1 MPSDNVGAMPEREEG
16 HLIRV
21 LGLVTA
27 LILCGLIARPASAQ
41 LRASP
46 ADSTLTRSILSELV
60 GIRSVSGTRETVEA
74 SNAIVRRLRAAGFS
88 EQDAFVAGKSDSV
101 GNVVVRLRGRG
112 LGKPILLMAHLDVVP
127 ALREDWSTDPFV
139 MTEKDGWW
147 YGRGTIDNKEGVAT
161 IVANMIR
168 WKRDK
173 FVPDRDIVGVMT
185 GDEETVSDQ
194 IEWFASGEGRPMIG
208 DPEFAIN
215 FDAGGGTIY
224 GGRDAMLGVQTSEKI
239 YVTYKLTVR
248 NAGGHSSQPRT
259 DNAIYALSRALLRLA
274 AYRFP
279 IEVSD
284 AARLSLQRST
294 TFETDSIAGLM
305 RLVARQPIDTAAATR
320 LTAIT
325 RFNAQLRTTCVA
337 TRLTGGHADNA
348 LPQLAQATVN
358 CRLLP
363 GTDTS
368 IVIRAL
374 RQAVADTAVD
384 VSQAQPGTLSPPSP
398 LKPEIL
404 NAVDQIG
411 KRFWKGVVVVP
422 MMSSGATDAMY
433 VRTVGIP
440 VYGISGIFTEPDE
453 SRAHGRD
460 ERVEIKR
467 FYEGIE
473 FAKLVV
479 ERLSKR

>member
-1 MPSDNVGAMPEREEG
+1 V
-16 HLIRV
+16 IR
-21 LGLVTA
+21 
-27 LILCGLIARPASAQ
+27 LIAAAALTAIVSGNSGAQ
-41 LRASP
+41 PRISP
-46 ADSTLTRSILSELV
+46 ADSSLTRSILGELIA
-60 GIRSVSGTRETVEA
+60 IRSISGTRGTIEA

-88 EQDAFVAGKSDSV
+88 EQDAFVAGNPDSI

-112 LGKPILLMAHLDVVP
+112 TGRPILLMAHLDVVP
-127 ALREDWSTDPFV
+127 ALREDWTTDPFV

-147 YGRGTIDNKEGVAT
+147 YGRGTIDNKEGVTT

-185 GDEETVSDQ
+185 GDEETFSDQ
-194 IEWFASGEGRPMIG
+194 IEWFASGAGKRHIG
-208 DPEFAIN
+208 NPEFAVN

-224 GGRDAMLGVQTSEKI
+224 GGRAAMLGVQTSEKI
-239 YVTYKLTVR
+239 YITYRLTVR
-248 NAGGHSSQPRT
+248 NAGGHSSQPRS
-259 DNAIYALSRALLRLA
+259 DNAIYTLAGALSRLGANQ
-274 AYRFP
+274 FP
-279 IEVSD
+279 IEVSEGT
-284 AARLSLQRST
+284 RLGLERSAP
-294 TFETDSIAGLM
+294 FEADSIATLM
-305 RLVARQPIDTAAATR
+305 RAVARQPMDTAAATR
-320 LTAIT
+320 LTRIT

-363 GTDTS
+363 GTDTAN
-368 IVIRAL
+368 VIRAL
-374 RQAVADTAVD
+374 RRAVGDTAVEITE
-384 VSQAQPGTLSPPSP
+384 AQPGTLSPPSP

-404 NAVDQIG
+404 NAVDEIG
-411 KRFWKGVVVVP
+411 KRFWPGVAVVP

-460 ERVEIKR
+460 ERVEIRR
-467 FYEGIE
+467 FYEGVE

-479 ERLSKR
+479 ERLAK